1 MHRAACTS
9 CLICLLAGPGWSWA
23 GTAPEPSTVTAS
35 IAFVSIRAGDAH
47 IYVNDGKGPDRRL
60 TLGNTVNT
68 QPALAV
74 DGRLAYVSQ
83 VNGLPTVF
91 LIDQN
96 ESNPRRLT
104 GEARAE
110 LAPSW
115 SPDGRALAYYSMES
129 ETGVVELRVHDFE
142 RGKTVSLP
150 GHLRGKGPGAVTW
163 SADGTRMAFL
173 GEDDKG
179 RNQVWVVQ
187 RDGSKL
193 REVSSK
199 FAPRGAASVSLS
211 PDGRTV
217 AWVADL
223 RGQTPIVL
231 TELAGGESRSLTL
244 ESLAG
249 YESPRWSPDG
259 RQLVFASTRDDPL
272 NARNDIF
279 VMAADG
285 SQLRNLSRHPHEDF
299 DPKWSADG
307 HSVVFASL
315 RSGSA
320 QLYEVRLDSGVTRAL
335 SNHGSHD
342 LDHVV
347 RPLAALR

>member
-1 MHRAACTS
+1 MHRAARTS
-9 CLICLLAGPGWSWA
+9 CLVCLLAGPGWSLA
-23 GTAPEPSTVTAS
+23 ATSTEATTVAAP

-47 IYVNDGKGPDRRL
+47 IFINDGKGPDRRL

-68 QPALAV
+68 QPAFSA

-91 LIDQN
+91 LLDEN
-96 ESNPRRLT
+96 GTSPRRLT
-104 GEARAE
+104 GDARVE

-115 SPDGRALAYYSMES
+115 APDGKALAYYSMES
-129 ETGVVELRVHDFE
+129 ETGIFELRVHDFE
-142 RGKTVSLP
+142 RGKSVSLP
-150 GHLRGKGPGAVTW
+150 GHQRGKGPGPVSW
-163 SADGTRMAFL
+163 SADGARMAFL

-179 RNQVWVVQ
+179 RSQLWVVQ
-187 RDGSKL
+187 RDGSNL

-223 RGQTPIVL
+223 RELRPIVVTNL
-231 TELAGGESRSLTL
+231 TSGESRNLTP
-244 ESLAG
+244 ESQAG
-249 YESPRWSPDG
+249 HESPRWSPDG
-259 RQLVFASTRDDPL
+259 SELVFASTRDGAL
-272 NARNDIF
+272 NGRSDIF

-285 SQLRNLSRHPHEDF
+285 SKVRNLSRHPHDDF

-307 HSVVFASL
+307 RSVVFASL
-315 RSGSA
+315 RSGTSL
-320 QLYEVRLDSGVTRAL
+320 LYEVSLDSGVTRAL
-335 SNHGSHD
+335 SNHSSHD
-342 LDHVV
+342 MDHTV

>member
-1 MHRAACTS
+1 MHHLARTV
-9 CLICLLAGPGWSWA
+9 CLACLLAGPGWSWA
-23 GTAPEPSTVTAS
+23 ATAPEASTVAAP

-68 QPALAV
+68 QPAFSA

-83 VNGLPTVF
+83 VKGLPTVF
-91 LIDQN
+91 LLDEN
-96 ESNPRRLT
+96 GTNPRRLT
-104 GEARAE
+104 GDARAE

-115 SPDGRALAYYSMES
+115 APDGKALAYYSMES
-129 ETGVVELRVHDFE
+129 ETGVVELRVHDFD
-142 RGKTVSLP
+142 RGKAVSVP
-150 GHLRGKGPGAVTW
+150 GHHRAKGPGPVSW
-163 SADGTRMAFL
+163 SADGSRMAFL
-173 GEDDKG
+173 GEDSKG

-187 RDGSKL
+187 RDGSNL
-193 REVSSK
+193 REISSK
-199 FAPRGAASVSLS
+199 FAPRGASSASLS

-223 RGQTPIVL
+223 RERTPIVL
-231 TELAGGESRSLTL
+231 TELAGGESRNLTP
-244 ESLAG
+244 ESQAG
-249 YESPRWSPDG
+249 YETPRWSPDG
-259 RQLVFASTRDDPL
+259 SQLVFASTRDDPL

-279 VMAADG
+279 VMAIDG

-307 HSVVFASL
+307 RSVVFASL
-315 RSGSA
+315 RSGTS
-320 QLYEVRLDSGVTRAL
+320 QLYEVRLDRGDTRAL

-342 LDHVV
+342 MDHVV